1 VEVVRELVLQ
11 GELAMVMAVEFV
23 AEVLVFE
30 GVSVSRVAALTWSEF
45 VISVSG
51 VQRIPK
57 QCVKRKLEGTEEAV
71 AVGDEAGCFVLGF
84 GRHKRAVFIDEGT
97 GLLWTW
103 CCRS

>member
-1 VEVVRELVLQ
+1 
-11 GELAMVMAVEFV
+11 MVTAVEFV

-30 GVSVSRVAALTWSEF
+30 GVGVSRVAALAWSEF

-57 QCVKRKLEGTEEAV
+57 QCAKRKLEGTEEAV
-71 AVGDEAGCFVLGF
+71 AVGDEAGGFVLGF
-84 GRHKRAVFIDEGT
+84 GRHERVTFIDEDVGF
-97 GLLWTW
+97 LWMK